1 MTALPLFFG
10 EVNMNSLDIIKQHI
24 IKTLTF
30 YNLSRKNKSLRAELG
45 KIHSLA
51 DKLSENNSWISV
63 DDELPINEGFVT
75 LYTKCGDYLVGQ
87 YCFDTSPFIASTE
100 FYQNQDYE
108 YLCELS
114 DVTHWQPLPKPP
126 KE

>member
-1 MTALPLFFG
+1 
-10 EVNMNSLDIIKQHI
+10 MNSLDIIKQHI

-63 DDELPINEGFVT
+63 DDELPPDFESVLT
-75 LYTKCGDYLVGQ
+75 LSIMNTYQILSLQKNGEYFDFARKETVRVDY
-87 YCFDTSPFIASTE
+87 I
-100 FYQNQDYE
+100 
-108 YLCELS
+108 
-114 DVTHWQPLPKPP
+114 THWQPLPQPP

>member
-1 MTALPLFFG
+1 
-10 EVNMNSLDIIKQHI
+10 MNSLDIIKQHI
-24 IKTLTF
+24 IKTLTL

-63 DDELPINEGFVT
+63 DDELPQLFESVLTLSSKNTYQILALQEHYFFDFARNECVNIS
-75 LYTKCGDYLVGQ
+75 Y
-87 YCFDTSPFIASTE
+87 I
-100 FYQNQDYE
+100 
-108 YLCELS
+108 
-114 DVTHWQPLPKPP
+114 THWQPLPNPP

>member
-114 DVTHWQPLPKPP
+114 DVTHWQPLPQPP

>member
-1 MTALPLFFG
+1 MPPFFG

-114 DVTHWQPLPKPP
+114 DVTHWQPLPQPP

>member
-1 MTALPLFFG
+1 
-10 EVNMNSLDIIKQHI
+10 MNSLDIIKQHI

-114 DVTHWQPLPKPP
+114 DVTHWQPLLQPP